1 MSMYWTIIIMS
12 RFLLSFNSKVNV
24 FVDVSPQVNV
34 FGFGADSRGNWHHYW
49 EQNRYSG
56 EFRKTGV
63 HDADYEAQIIDK
75 LAKAGKISVFPGKW
89 IWAPGA

>member
-1 MSMYWTIIIMS
+1 MTF
-12 RFLLSFNSKVNV
+12 FLLYVEAIHIYSIS
-24 FVDVSPQVNV
+24 SLLQVNV

-63 HDADYEAQIIDK
+63 HDADFEAQIIQR
-75 LAKAGKISVFPGKW
+75 LAKAGKITVFPGK
-89 IWAPGA
+89 

>member
-1 MSMYWTIIIMS
+1 MPIHTFACFVHSS
-12 RFLLSFNSKVNV
+12 DLLLGLST
-24 FVDVSPQVNV
+24 QVNV
-34 FGFGADSRGNWHHYW
+34 FGFGGDNRGNWHHYW

-75 LAKAGKISVFPGKW
+75 LAKAGKIAVFPGK
-89 IWAPGA
+89 